1 MQIGLPLKIR
11 EVGGVGLRKD
21 RRETIS
27 FDRFSRALD
36 APVSPRDSAF
46 VITNSSRYSFSL
58 SLSLELIFDY

>member
-36 APVSPRDSAF
+36 APNISTRLRDNKF
-46 VITNSSRYSFSL
+46 LEMWDILF
-58 SLSLELIFDY
+58 LSLEIFDY